1 MAIFKPEVR
10 TVEGSNVGTYN
21 PPTVDYSGFYSGIGR
36 SIGSSISSMFDAS
49 GGKSGNSEGDK
60 EMIALQDVTSQ
71 WQRASEIED
80 PTVRSVTLKNIQ
92 KNAYLEYPKYRE
104 GIKGIFSELSGF
116 IYEGTG
122 ADPDQLVQAS
132 TYKWATSTSEGQ
144 SAAVV
149 AQMKSGGD
157 PLLQDQ
163 YIKDAYLQDLSYKNQ
178 VAATEQEA
186 KLMEAD
192 DKKRKILFGTNVRPL
207 LQGKIDSSFAQ
218 DISKEVVD
226 RLRQEARTNNLDE
239 VTFLIDS
246 LTTTRNQRLAEV
258 TNEINRMGLDPT
270 TINPDSFMAG
280 YDSTLKRLTQNKDLI
295 SRSMQ
300 TMTENQKAQVSSII
314 RDPSLRSAYNKD
326 NPFVLSELLLQPEN
340 KADLAKVSELSIG
353 IAGNGMTP
361 NVSETSL
368 GTEDIGDSPRRFAEV
383 YKGMA
388 PEEELM
394 KIFNAPR
401 DTKIALGKLG
411 INSIRTYKNDPTMPE
426 KTEAAY
432 RNIGAMYVTA
442 LPSIDVEGSSYKS
455 ANVRNL
461 IGDMAFTT
469 IDSIKSTNP
478 NLGNDLYNKMNTYAA
493 NAVKKL
499 TDSFN
504 VNMDVI
510 KDTEFSPFILEMDK
524 NGNLALNVNSDALN
538 SDINLKKAMGAY
550 RYETKGSGRSV
561 KTVGVEMLPTE
572 TDPMKILSNYVSIT
586 EGANSREIMDI
597 IQSLKILASQSKKI
611 PPDIRSKIDPIE
623 IIKQN
628 VTVLG
633 K

>member
-36 SIGSSISSMFDAS
+36 SIGSSITSMFDAS

-116 IYEGTG
+116 VYEGTG

-157 PLLQDQ
+157 PLLMDQ
-163 YIKDAYLQDLSYKNQ
+163 YIKDAYLVDLTYKNK
-178 VAATEQEA
+178 AAAAEQEA
-186 KLMEAD
+186 KLMESD
-192 DKKRKILFGTNVRPL
+192 EKKRKILFGTNVRPL

-218 DISKEVVD
+218 DTSKEVID

-239 VTFLIDS
+239 TTFLIDS
-246 LTTTRNQRLAEV
+246 LTATRNQRLAEV

-270 TINPDSFMAG
+270 TVNPESFMAG
-280 YDSTLKRLTQNKDLI
+280 YDSTLKTLTQNKDLI

-300 TMTENQKAQVSSII
+300 TMTENQKAQVSGII
-314 RDPSLRSAYNKD
+314 RDPSLRSAFNKD
-326 NPFVLSELLLQPEN
+326 NPIVLSELLLNPEN
-340 KADLAKVSELSIG
+340 KADLVKVSELSIG

-411 INSIRTYKNDPTMPE
+411 INSIRTYKNDPNMPE

-504 VNMDVI
+504 VNMDII

-524 NGNLALNVNSDALN
+524 NGNLALNVNSEALSN
-538 SDINLKKAMGAY
+538 DVNLKKAMGAY

-586 EGANSREIMDI
+586 EGANSREITDI